1 MMRSLVMVA
10 AILLVT
16 ACSEPATDAS
26 QASSDPSTSR
36 LSVLRE
42 SGTEQKFAVADT
54 PRTFDFPADHGPH
67 PAFRHE
73 WWYTTGHLEAATGER
88 FGFELTFFRF
98 ALAPQAPAQ
107 VAGTSAWRTNDI
119 YAAHF
124 AVTDLDR
131 KQFHFDQRYSRG
143 AVGLAGAQASPL
155 RVWLEDWS
163 MEAPLVKASSA
174 EQAAAATA
182 KLPWRLTAA
191 AHGYELRVQAQALS
205 APVLNG
211 EAGLSRK
218 SSQPG
223 AASYYYSIPRMA
235 LRGQLVRDGKPLDVE
250 GIAWLDREWGSGAL
264 AANQAGWD
272 WFALQLDDG
281 SALMFYSLRQQ
292 DGAQDPA
299 SAGTWIAPDG
309 TVRPLV
315 SSDVRVEVLE
325 QWTSPRGG
333 RYPSR
338 WRVQVPQL
346 MLDAD
351 VRPMLADQELLTN
364 PRYWEGAVAV
374 TGERAGSAIG
384 GKGYVELVGYADERE
399 R

>member
-1 MMRSLVMVA
+1 MRGLLILA
-10 AILLVT
+10 AIALVT
-16 ACSEPATDAS
+16 ACSKPSGDAPRE
-26 QASSDPSTSR
+26 SSERSTSR
-36 LSVLRE
+36 LSVLRQ
-42 SGTEQKFAVADT
+42 SGDEQKFALADA
-54 PRTFDFPADHGPH
+54 PRTFEFPSDHGPH

-73 WWYTTGHLEAATGER
+73 WWYTTGHLRAATGET

-98 ALAPQAPAQ
+98 ALTPQAQP
-107 VAGTSAWRTNDI
+107 AGTSAWRTNDI

-131 KQFHFDQRYSRG
+131 QKFYFDQRYSRG
-143 AVGLAGAQASPL
+143 AAGLAGAQASPL
-155 RVWLEDWS
+155 RVWLENWS

-174 EQAAAATA
+174 EEAAAATA
-182 KLPWRLTAA
+182 RLPWLLSAA

-205 APVLNG
+205 PPVLNG
-211 EAGLSRK
+211 DAGLSRK

-235 LRGQLVRDGKPLDVE
+235 LRGQLVRDGKTLDVE
-250 GIAWLDREWGSGAL
+250 GTAWLDREWGSGAL
-264 AANQAGWD
+264 ASNQVGWD

-292 DGAQDPA
+292 DGVQDPA

-309 TVRPLV
+309 SVRSLV
-315 SSDVRVEVLE
+315 SSDVRLEVLE

-338 WRVQVPQL
+338 WRVQIPQL

-351 VRPMLADQELLTN
+351 VRPLLTDQELLTN